1 MVCKLSRSI
10 YGLKQASRQ
19 WYILF
24 DNDIT
29 SYRFS
34 MTKGEHSIYTKI
46 VGSNFV
52 LFSLYVDDILIASN
66 NKTTLTEVKGWL
78 SSKYETKDTGKA
90 SYMF

>member
-1 MVCKLSRSI
+1 
-10 YGLKQASRQ
+10 
-19 WYILF
+19 
-24 DNDIT
+24 
-29 SYRFS
+29 

-66 NKTTLTEVKGWL
+66 NKTTLTEVKDWL